1 LEEKMNIWAKILVAS
16 HVAIIAA
23 GAAEARGPLRQ
34 PWLIYPSKAMD
45 ECREGTAP
53 QSYAAK
59 CADLLYAYSR
69 ELEACLPGQSG
80 GPVIATQQIAVQQ
93 SSPDCAAVAAKTA
106 AASVK

>member
-1 LEEKMNIWAKILVAS
+1 MNIWAKILVAS
-16 HVAIIAA
+16 NVTIMAV

-34 PWLIYPSKAMD
+34 PWLIYPARAMD

-59 CADLLYAYSR
+59 CSDLLYAYSR
-69 ELEACLPGQSG
+69 ELEACLPGRSA
-80 GPVIATQQIAVQQ
+80 GPLIAAEQVAVQQ

-106 AASVK
+106 AESVK